1 MNKIY
6 LIGRVVRDVE
16 YVQTKTEKKMVN
28 NSLAIDCG
36 KDAGGNKQTMFVD
49 ITLFDKTAEIFKLY
63 VEKGDKVAV
72 NGELRI
78 RDFTREDGSNGRSVN
93 VLVRDLELIEPKK
106 GNEKAQKPRESLRN
120 YTSCQSREES
130 LTKCLERETDDSERA
145 GSIPF

>member
-28 NSLAIDCG
+28 NCLAIDQG
-36 KDAGGNKQTMFVD
+36 KDAEGNKQTMFVD

-78 RDFTREDGSNGRSVN
+78 RDFTREDGSKGRSVN
-93 VLVRDLELIEPKK
+93 VLVRDLELIEPRK
-106 GNEKAQKPRESLRN
+106 GTIGNDKAPKNFDVTNED
-120 YTSCQSREES
+120 C
-130 LTKCLERETDDSERA
+130 
-145 GSIPF
+145 PF

>member
-28 NSLAIDCG
+28 NCLAIDQG
-36 KDAGGNKQTMFVD
+36 KDAEGNKQTMFVD

-78 RDFTREDGSNGRSVN
+78 RDFTREDGSKGRSVN

-106 GNEKAQKPRESLRN
+106 ENDKAPKKFDANDEDL
-120 YTSCQSREES
+120 
-130 LTKCLERETDDSERA
+130 
-145 GSIPF
+145 PF

>member
-1 MNKIY
+1 MNKVY

-28 NSLAIDCG
+28 NCLAIDQG
-36 KDAGGNKQTMFVD
+36 KDAEGNKQTMFVD

-78 RDFTREDGSNGRSVN
+78 RDFTREDGSKGRFVN
-93 VLVRDLELIEPKK
+93 VLVRDLEFIEPKK
-106 GNEKAQKPRESLRN
+106 GNNKAPKNFDVTNE
-120 YTSCQSREES
+120 
-130 LTKCLERETDDSERA
+130 DF
-145 GSIPF
+145 PF

>member
-1 MNKIY
+1 MNKVY

-28 NSLAIDCG
+28 NSLAIDQG
-36 KDAGGNKQTMFVD
+36 KDAEGNKQTMFVD

-63 VEKGDKVAV
+63 VDKGDKVAV

-78 RDFTREDGSNGRSVN
+78 RDFTREDGSKGRSVN

-106 GNEKAQKPRESLRN
+106 GNDKAPKKFDVNDEDL
-120 YTSCQSREES
+120 
-130 LTKCLERETDDSERA
+130 
-145 GSIPF
+145 PF

>member
-28 NSLAIDCG
+28 NCLAIDQG
-36 KDAGGNKQTMFVD
+36 KDAEGNKQTMFVD

-78 RDFTREDGSNGRSVN
+78 RDFTREDGSKGRSVN
-93 VLVRDLELIEPKK
+93 VLVRDLELIETKK
-106 GNEKAQKPRESLRN
+106 GNDKAPKN
-120 YTSCQSREES
+120 FDVTNADC
-130 LTKCLERETDDSERA
+130 
-145 GSIPF
+145 PF

>member
-28 NSLAIDCG
+28 NCLAIDQG
-36 KDAGGNKQTMFVD
+36 KDVKGNKQTMFVD

-78 RDFTREDGSNGRSVN
+78 CDFTREDGSKGRSVN
-93 VLVRDLELIEPKK
+93 VLVRDLELIESKK
-106 GNEKAQKPRESLRN
+106 DKDNP
-120 YTSCQSREES
+120 
-130 LTKCLERETDDSERA
+130 
-145 GSIPF
+145 PF

>member
-28 NSLAIDCG
+28 NCLAIDQG
-36 KDAGGNKQTMFVD
+36 KDAEGNKQTTFID

-63 VEKGDKVAV
+63 VDKGDKVAV

-78 RDFTREDGSNGRSVN
+78 RDFEREDGSKGRSVN
-93 VLVRDLELIEPKK
+93 VLVRDLELIEPIK
-106 GNEKAQKPRESLRN
+106 GTDKAPKISM
-120 YTSCQSREES
+120 
-130 LTKCLERETDDSERA
+130 
-145 GSIPF
+145 

>member
-28 NSLAIDCG
+28 NCLAIDQG
-36 KDAGGNKQTMFVD
+36 KDAEGNKQTMFVD

-78 RDFTREDGSNGRSVN
+78 RDFTREDGSKGRSVN
-93 VLVRDLELIEPKK
+93 VLVRDLELIELKK
-106 GNEKAQKPRESLRN
+106 GNDKAPKNFDVTNED
-120 YTSCQSREES
+120 C
-130 LTKCLERETDDSERA
+130 
-145 GSIPF
+145 PF

>member
-16 YVQTKTEKKMVN
+16 YVQMKTEKKMVN
-28 NSLAIDCG
+28 NCLAIDQG
-36 KDAGGNKQTMFVD
+36 KDAEGNKQTMFVD

-78 RDFTREDGSNGRSVN
+78 RDFTRENGSKGRSVN
-93 VLVRDLELIEPKK
+93 VLVRDLEFIESKK
-106 GNEKAQKPRESLRN
+106 DKDNP
-120 YTSCQSREES
+120 
-130 LTKCLERETDDSERA
+130 
-145 GSIPF
+145 PF

>member
-16 YVQTKTEKKMVN
+16 YVQTKNEKKMVN
-28 NSLAIDCG
+28 NCLAIDCG
-36 KDAGGNKQTMFVD
+36 KNADGEKQTMFIE

-78 RDFTREDGSNGRSVN
+78 RDFTREDGSKVRSVN

-106 GNEKAQKPRESLRN
+106 GDDKAQKNFNVNNEDL
-120 YTSCQSREES
+120 
-130 LTKCLERETDDSERA
+130 
-145 GSIPF
+145 PF

>member
-16 YVQTKTEKKMVN
+16 YVQTKTKKKMVN
-28 NSLAIDCG
+28 NCLAIDQG
-36 KDAGGNKQTMFVD
+36 KDAEGNKQTMFVD

-63 VEKGDKVAV
+63 VDKGDKVAV

-78 RDFTREDGSNGRSVN
+78 RDFTREDGSKGRSVN

-106 GNEKAQKPRESLRN
+106 GDDKVPKNIDVTNED
-120 YTSCQSREES
+120 C
-130 LTKCLERETDDSERA
+130 
-145 GSIPF
+145 PF

>member
-16 YVQTKTEKKMVN
+16 YVQTKNEKKMVN
-28 NSLAIDCG
+28 NCLAIDCG
-36 KDAGGNKQTMFVD
+36 KNADGEKQTMFVD
-49 ITLFDKTAEIFKLY
+49 VTLFDKTAEIFKLY

-78 RDFTREDGSNGRSVN
+78 RDFTREDGSKGRSVN

-106 GNEKAQKPRESLRN
+106 EEKKSSKQN
-120 YTSCQSREES
+120 DINM
-130 LTKCLERETDDSERA
+130 DDL
-145 GSIPF
+145 PF

>member
-6 LIGRVVRDVE
+6 LIGRVTHEVE
-16 YVQTKTEKKMVN
+16 YTKTKAGKTMVN
-28 NSLAIDCG
+28 NSLAIGCE
-36 KDAGGNKQTMFVD
+36 KDAEGNKQTMFVD

-78 RDFTREDGSNGRSVN
+78 RDFTREDGSKGRSVN

-106 GNEKAQKPRESLRN
+106 ENDKAPKKFDVTNED
-120 YTSCQSREES
+120 C
-130 LTKCLERETDDSERA
+130 
-145 GSIPF
+145 PF

>member
-16 YVQTKTEKKMVN
+16 YVQTKNEKKMVN
-28 NSLAIDCG
+28 NCLAIDCG
-36 KDAGGNKQTMFVD
+36 KNANGEKQTMFIE

-78 RDFTREDGSNGRSVN
+78 RDFTREDGSKGRSVN

-106 GNEKAQKPRESLRN
+106 GDDKAQKNFNVNNEDL
-120 YTSCQSREES
+120 
-130 LTKCLERETDDSERA
+130 
-145 GSIPF
+145 PF

>member
-16 YVQTKTEKKMVN
+16 YVQTKTGKKMVN
-28 NSLAIDCG
+28 NCLAIDCG
-36 KDAGGNKQTMFVD
+36 KNEDGEKQTMFVD

-78 RDFTREDGSNGRSVN
+78 RDFTREDGSKGRSVN
-93 VLVRDLELIEPKK
+93 VLVRDLELIEPTK
-106 GNEKAQKPRESLRN
+106 GNDKAQKKLQCE
-120 YTSCQSREES
+120 
-130 LTKCLERETDDSERA
+130 
-145 GSIPF
+145 

>member
-1 MNKIY
+1 MNKVY

-16 YVQTKTEKKMVN
+16 YAQTKTDKKMVS

-36 KDAGGNKQTMFVD
+36 KNADGEKQTMFVD

-63 VEKGDKVAV
+63 VEKGDRVAV

-78 RDFTREDGSNGRSVN
+78 RDFTRDDGSKGRSVN

-106 GNEKAQKPRESLRN
+106 GDDKAPKKFDINNED
-120 YTSCQSREES
+120 C
-130 LTKCLERETDDSERA
+130 
-145 GSIPF
+145 PF